1 MTAPPPERPTVA
13 LFKRKSADAATPAVE
28 KEPGRLANI
37 REGYRAIK
45 QLDPNV
51 TWWMLGAALLAMAV
65 IIGLGALFGR
75 FWLIYAA
82 VLSLPVAFLAA
93 TFVLNRRGNTAMYNA
108 LDGKPGAVGAALQG
122 IGKRGWYADPQP
134 VAMDAQRGTKP
145 SDMSSAAMV
154 YRALGRPGIVLLGE
168 GPRARAQALL
178 KAEAK
183 KVSRVTPGV
192 PLQTFY
198 VGEDADAGDLSL
210 RKVSNKLT
218 KMKPVLTKDEAATV
232 NKRLKSL
239 GGLRPPIPAGVD
251 PTKARVDRKA
261 MRGK

>member
-1 MTAPPPERPTVA
+1 MA
-13 LFKRKSADAATPAVE
+13 LFKRKSADASAAPAVE
-28 KEPGRLANI
+28 KEPGRLASI
-37 REGYRAIK
+37 REGYKAIK
-45 QLDPNV
+45 QLDSNV
-51 TWWMLGAALLAMAV
+51 TWWMLGAALLSILV
-65 IIGLGALFGR
+65 IVGIGVYFGG
-75 FWLIYAA
+75 FWIVYAA
-82 VLSLPVAFLAA
+82 IMSIPVAFLAA

-134 VAMDAQRGTKP
+134 IAMDAQRGTKP
-145 SDMSSAAMV
+145 SDMSNAAMV

-168 GPRARAQALL
+168 GPRSRAQALL

-198 VGEDADAGDLSL
+198 VGEDSAAGDLSL

-218 KMKPVLTKDEAATV
+218 RMKPVLTKEEAATV

-239 GGLRPPIPAGVD
+239 GGLRPPIPAGTD

>member
-1 MTAPPPERPTVA
+1 MA
-13 LFKRKSADAATPAVE
+13 LFRRKTAGDAGAPAAE
-28 KEPGRLANI
+28 KEPGRLASI
-37 REGYRAIK
+37 RDGYQAIK
-45 QLDPNV
+45 KLDPNV
-51 TWWMLGAALLAMAV
+51 TWWMLGAGLAAV
-65 IIGLGALFGR
+65 VVIVGIGAIFGG
-75 FWLIYAA
+75 FWIVYAA
-82 VLSLPVAFLAA
+82 IMSLPAAFLAA
-93 TFVLNRRGNTAMYNA
+93 TFVLNRRGNKAMYDA

-134 VAMDAQRGTKP
+134 IAMDAQRGTKP
-145 SDMSSAAMV
+145 TDMSSAAMV

-168 GPRARAQALL
+168 GPRSRAQALL

-198 VGEDADAGDLSL
+198 VGEDASAGDLSL
-210 RKVSNKLT
+210 RKVSGRLT
-218 KMKPVLTKDEAATV
+218 KMKPVLTKEEAATV
-232 NKRLKSL
+232 NKRLRSL
-239 GGLRPPIPAGVD
+239 GGLRPPIPAGID